1 MIIGVGID
9 VVSIDRF
16 QAKKS
21 DEFIKKLLTEHE
33 QNKYKTV
40 IGESNQNIF
49 LAIRWSLKEAIFK
62 ALKTW
67 DEFTQLEIRKIHGA
81 YECSLNEKIKLHL
94 SISHEGQR
102 LVAMAVAERI

>member
-49 LAIRWSLKEAIFK
+49 LAIRW
-62 ALKTW
+62 
-67 DEFTQLEIRKIHGA
+67 
-81 YECSLNEKIKLHL
+81 
-94 SISHEGQR
+94 
-102 LVAMAVAERI
+102 